1 MGLGQNVSESEMFQ
15 NALQISRA
23 LHCSVLVT
31 QVVLYT
37 FSLNVK
43 CLPENTVLWQ
53 IYCCVFSHVSRS
65 LHINNFR
72 LLKYIERGK
81 CRRNVD
87 K

>member
-15 NALQISRA
+15 IPLQNSRA

-37 FSLNVK
+37 FILNVK
-43 CLPENTVLWQ
+43 CLPENTVLWK
-53 IYCCVFSHVSRS
+53 IYCCVFSHVTGS
-65 LHINNFR
+65 LHINNLR
-72 LLKYIERGK
+72 LLKYIERAK
-81 CRRNVD
+81 CGRNVD